1 MQERRRMMLPQVPNR
16 IINDRCFTC
25 DSAMFLVVLAS
36 VLAIDEHQFI
46 DRQRA
51 SCKSLLPQFGRSDG
65 RHIRFDGGGL
75 GLRSF
80 VPFRLPGAEEFL
92 ILAMALR
99 GTIRPEVDSFS
110 MQGNDS
116 LLCRFVE
123 RIFGWSVKESRHH
136 ISPFARSQKGM
147 FTGAS
152 PVAFP
157 FCAEI

>member
-1 MQERRRMMLPQVPNR
+1 
-16 IINDRCFTC
+16 
-25 DSAMFLVVLAS
+25 MFLVILAS
-36 VLAIDEHQFI
+36 VLAINKHKLI

-51 SCKSLLPQFGRSDG
+51 SCESLLSQFGRRDA
-65 RHIRFDGGGL
+65 RHIRFAGGRL
-75 GLRSF
+75 WLRAF

-92 ILAMALR
+92 ILAMAFG
-99 GTIRPEVDSFS
+99 GTIRPEVDSFP
-110 MQGNDS
+110 MKRNDS
-116 LLCRFVE
+116 LLRRFVE